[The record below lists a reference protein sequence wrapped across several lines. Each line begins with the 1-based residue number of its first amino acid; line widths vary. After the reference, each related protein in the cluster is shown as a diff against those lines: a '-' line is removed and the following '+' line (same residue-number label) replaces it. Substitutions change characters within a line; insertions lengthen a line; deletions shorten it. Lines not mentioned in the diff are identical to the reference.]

1 MPAHSVIVFRFS
13 SRVWL
18 GSGGEG
24 IDLPEL
30 ITIQMNWNTFRFS
43 SGSSATSLV
52 MRRLSGCEGR
62 GTDLTKLVTLSATYT
77 SEDNECFGFPYSIV
91 LESAGGCVE

>member
-1 MPAHSVIVFRFS
+1 MSQTYLVYRPSISVPTHSVIVFRFS

-18 GSGGEG
+18 GSESDG

-30 ITIQMNWNTFRFS
+30 ITIQMDWNTFRFS

-52 MRRLSGCEGR
+52 MRSVNGCE
-62 GTDLTKLVTLSATYT
+62 
-77 SEDNECFGFPYSIV
+77 E
-91 LESAGGCVE
+91 

>member
-1 MPAHSVIVFRFS
+1 MSQTCLVCRHSISVPTHSVIVFRFS

-18 GSGGEG
+18 GSGSEG

-43 SGSSATSLV
+43 VESNATSLV
-52 MRRLSGCEGR
+52 MRSLSGCE
-62 GTDLTKLVTLSATYT
+62 
-77 SEDNECFGFPYSIV
+77 E
-91 LESAGGCVE
+91 